1 MKTTSLKSRGY
12 ASRSIGFNV
21 TDKRRLFDV
30 LNNPSR
36 PYLQSGGTQS
46 RIKPRQI
53 ASGAY
58 KGQQFAGD
66 SNFQYNQSD
75 GNLLIRDGVTNRFL
89 AGKQEDGF

>member
-12 ASRSIGFNV
+12 ASRSIGFKT
-21 TDKRRLFDV
+21 TDKRRLHDV
-30 LNNPSR
+30 LNNPSK
-36 PYLQSGGTQS
+36 PYLTNGTQS

>member
-12 ASRSIGFNV
+12 ASRSIGFDI

-30 LNNPSR
+30 LNNPAR
-36 PYLQSGGTQS
+36 PYLAGTGSQS
-46 RIKPRQI
+46 RIMPRQV
-53 ASGAY
+53 ASGVY
-58 KGQQFAGD
+58 KGQQFAGN